1 MEPVTCYIKERSFL
15 ARLAA
20 RYMGGNQIAMVIGT
34 TIHLHGTSREDF
46 LRHKWW
52 VRHEICHV
60 MQYKE
65 LGLVPFLWK
74 YFWECVRVGY
84 YANRFEVAARAA
96 ERDAAIMNS
105 VRIV

>member
-20 RYMGGNQIAMVIGT
+20 RYMGGNQIAMVIGR
-34 TIHLHGTSREDF
+34 TIHLHGTSRENF
-46 LRHKWW
+46 LRHTWW

-60 MQYKE
+60 MQYRE
-65 LGLVPFLWK
+65 LGFVPFLWK

-84 YANRFEVAARAA
+84 HANRFEVAARAA
-96 ERDAAIMNS
+96 ERDAAIMEH
-105 VRIV
+105 VKIV